1 MSDNKHK
8 IIIAIDG
15 FSSCGKSTFAK
26 AIARELGY
34 IFIDTGAMYRCIG
47 LYVLR
52 QGLDTKNEKQVLSCL
67 AQIELHTTYN
77 PQAGQRI
84 FLNGEDVSQAIR
96 TPESSMAASDVSA
109 IPGVRAFLLGLQQE
123 MAKKQS
129 LIMDGRD
136 IGTVVIP
143 DAELKIFL
151 TASNES
157 RAKRRHL
164 EYIQKGQE
172 VTYEEILQDILRRD
186 QQDSS
191 RAAAPLR
198 KADDAVLIDSTNLTF
213 EQTVDAIKK
222 LIVQR
227 AAALSLSI

>member
-1 MSDNKHK
+1 M
-8 IIIAIDG
+8 IRIAIDG
-15 FSSCGKSTFAK
+15 PSGAGKSTVAK
-26 AIARELGY
+26 RIAHDLSIIY
-34 IFIDTGAMYRCIG
+34 VDTGAMYRCIG

-52 QGLDTKNEKQVLSCL
+52 QGLDTKNEKQVLPCL

-84 FLNGEDVSQAIR
+84 FLNGEDVSEAIR
-96 TPESSMAASDVSA
+96 SPEASMAASDVSA

-123 MAKKQS
+123 MAKKQN

-136 IGTVVIP
+136 
-143 DAELKIFL
+143 
-151 TASNES
+151 
-157 RAKRRHL
+157 
-164 EYIQKGQE
+164 IQKGQE